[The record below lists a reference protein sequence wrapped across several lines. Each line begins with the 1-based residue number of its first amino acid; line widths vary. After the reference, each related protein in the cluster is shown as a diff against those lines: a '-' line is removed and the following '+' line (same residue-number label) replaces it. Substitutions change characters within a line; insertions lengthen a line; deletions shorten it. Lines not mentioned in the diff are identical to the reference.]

1 MDLDVVI
8 AATIRA
14 GRLEFKRRGVIV
26 SDILSV
32 CVQEIVDVYGNTVSR
47 VELVPQA
54 EIEQA
59 ACLRV
64 NLV

>member
-54 EIEQA
+54 
-59 ACLRV
+59 
-64 NLV
+64 